1 MNPDVPKFMSG
12 NHALKYFGLY
22 MVGLLPFVHIYE
34 DVSSL
39 PFMTRDYLNMKIIE
53 AKTLTWKYYLYIV
66 SAVLANYIMN
76 PMLIHM
82 NKRGIFTNYWVINDD
97 DEVFQVMRDTPV
109 RGIMTDRPAR
119 LQQIVKYQAQVNDIY
134 EQEIRLV

>member
-97 DEVFQVMRDTPV
+97 DEVLQVMRDTPV